1 MLNASCDRH
10 VLIQLVASKMSVVL
24 CVWLIQ

>member
-1 MLNASCDRH
+1 MLNASYDRH